1 MRTLISQAFSM
12 IDRINDTLH
21 EQSIAISDINVR
33 MDRFDR
39 DIDTLKNPN
48 YDQIFAYI
56 DRQVSNTIGDFD
68 RRIEL
73 KADIRYVDNA
83 LPQRLEDLYRTMNV
97 KLNDMKVDIA
107 RSATKEEF
115 QALANQKVTLVTVE
129 C

>member
-1 MRTLISQAFSM
+1 M

-21 EQSIAISDINVR
+21 EQSLAISDINVR

-39 DIDTLKNPN
+39 DIDALKNPN
-48 YDQIFAYI
+48 YDQIFSYI
-56 DRQVSNTIGDFD
+56 DRQVANTIGDFD

-73 KADIRYVDNA
+73 KADIKYVDNA

-107 RSATKEEF
+107 KSATKEEF
-115 QALANQKVTLVTVE
+115 QALASQKVQGANYLYYY
-129 C
+129 CI

>member
-1 MRTLISQAFSM
+1 M
-12 IDRINDTLH
+12 IDKINDTLH
-21 EQSIAISDINVR
+21 DQSIAISDINVR

-39 DIDTLKNPN
+39 DIDALKNPN

-56 DRQVSNTIGDFD
+56 DRQVSNTIGDFE
-68 RRIEL
+68 RKIEM
-73 KADIRYVDNA
+73 KADIKYVDNA

-115 QALANQKVTLVTVE
+115 QALANQKV
-129 C
+129 